1 MPDTTSYAGWI
12 GLDWSSQEHV
22 FCIHHAATDQESIR
36 HIPDKADDL
45 LAFFA
50 ELREHFANR
59 PILLGLE
66 ATRASIMPILFQQDF
81 LRIILINPKTAA
93 NFRSMFRLSGVKSDA
108 LDATYLC
115 RLIRTHPEEFRI
127 SQAHDPLTRQLAGLT
142 EKRRSL
148 VEWRVQIA
156 NRLRASVACAF
167 PQLLDLLNCQL
178 TVPIAAHFL
187 NRWPTVQKAQ
197 AAGAAKLRSFFYK
210 NNVRTSKTLE
220 GRLSAFLR
228 TTTLLTH
235 PEDNFPFE
243 LEIQI
248 LAKQL
253 LQLHRS
259 IEEFDEHI
267 ARCYAMH
274 PVAKILSGVPGAGPR
289 LKPRLAACL
298 GTHKDRFA
306 SAEELSC
313 YTGIAPVHKS
323 SGKKLTVVARHIRP
337 LFLHQTWVEF
347 ANCSVRQPGWARALY
362 ESKREAG
369 LAHYEAVRAVAFK
382 WTRVIFACWK
392 TDQPY
397 EEAVYLAALRTKNPA
412 LAARI
417 QRPLAHVN
425 N

>member
-12 GLDWSSQEHV
+12 GLDWSSKEHV
-22 FCIHHAATDQESIR
+22 FCIHNAATNHESIR

-45 LAFFA
+45 LSFFA
-50 ELREHFANR
+50 ELRALFSNH
-59 PILLGLE
+59 PLLLGLE
-66 ATRASIMPILFQQDF
+66 ATRASIMPILLQQDF

-93 NFRSMFRLSGVKSDA
+93 NFRTMFRLSGVKSDA

-127 SQAHDPLTRQLAGLT
+127 CQAHDPQTRQLAALT

-167 PQLLDLLNCQL
+167 PQILELLHCQL
-178 TVPIAAHFL
+178 RVPIAAHFL

-197 AAGAAKLRSFFYK
+197 AAGAAKLRAFFYK

-220 GRLSAFLR
+220 ARLSAFLQ
-228 TTTLLTH
+228 TNTLLRHT
-235 PEDNFPFE
+235 EDNFPFE
-243 LEIQI
+243 LEIQV

-259 IEEFDEHI
+259 IDQFDEHI
-267 ARCYAMH
+267 ARCYAVH
-274 PVAKILSGVPGAGPR
+274 PVAKILAEVPGAGPQ

-298 GTHKDRFA
+298 GTHRERFA
-306 SAEELSC
+306 SAQELSS

-323 SGKKLTVVARHIRP
+323 SGKKICVVARHIRP
-337 LFLHQTWVEF
+337 LFLHQTWIEF
-347 ANCSVRQPGWARALY
+347 ANCSIRQPGWARAFY
-362 ESKREAG
+362 ETKRDGG

-392 TDQPY
+392 ADQPY
-397 EEAVYLAALRTKNPA
+397 EAATYLASLRIKNPA
-412 LAARI
+412 IAARI
-417 QRPLAHVN
+417 KALLPLVN